1 LSVKMRLHRM
11 GAKKA
16 PFYRIVVTD
25 SRVARGGHYL
35 ENLGTYDPLQ
45 DPPAITLDEQKIIHW
60 LANGAQ
66 PSDTVRSLLVKRET
80 LQKHLPKN

>member
-1 LSVKMRLHRM
+1 M
-11 GAKKA
+11 GAKKK

-25 SRVARGGHYL
+25 SRVARGGRYL

-45 DPPAITLDEQKIIHW
+45 DPPAITLDEQKVIHW

-66 PSDTVRSLLVKRET
+66 PSDTVRSLLTKREA
-80 LQKHLPKN
+80 LQKYLPKN